1 MTTHST
7 RRLILAVVMACAA
20 CLSAIAQSEKVSV
33 RMTPQPNQ
41 SVRLR
46 MVQEM
51 DMQISPDAGAGPA
64 AVAVP
69 AMQMTMK
76 SVVSLRQ
83 ETGAANQDGTIDA
96 QMVYDEVQIE
106 IAMNGQPMP
115 GADATAA
122 GLVGKKITLTYDK
135 LGNVSKVG
143 IPGDLGGLGPTEAAI
158 RALLESAFNSLPGTP
173 IGVGETTTAPLDM
186 TLPLPLP
193 GAGGG
198 PMKLD
203 GQVQLRLVSIDKDA
217 SGRTAKFEHV
227 TNGKMVQDLL
237 LPAQAGPI
245 KIGFDFTVSGRGTSL
260 KDLDTGVLRSS
271 ASDTTFNGK
280 MSLSGDAAGGPQM
293 PAMNLQG
300 TLKVTVTSGN

>member
-20 CLSAIAQSEKVSV
+20 CLSANAQSEKVSV

-46 MVQEM
+46 VVQEM
-51 DMQISPDAGAGPA
+51 DMQLSPDAGAGPA

-76 SVVSLRQ
+76 NVVSMRQ
-83 ETGAANQDGTIDA
+83 ETGAANKDGTIDA
-96 QMVYDEVQIE
+96 QMVYDEVRME
-106 IAMNGQPMP
+106 TAMNGQPMP
-115 GADATAA
+115 AADATGA
-122 GLVGKKITLTYDK
+122 GLVGKKITLTYDN
-135 LGNVSKVG
+135 LGNVSKIG
-143 IPGDLGGLGPTEAAI
+143 IPGDLGSLGPTEAAI

-186 TLPLPLP
+186 MLPLPIP

-198 PMKLD
+198 AMKLD

-217 SGRTAKFEHV
+217 SGRTARFEHV
-227 TNGKMVQDLL
+227 MNGKMVQDLS

-245 KIGFDFTVSGRGTSL
+245 KISFDFTVSGRGTSL
-260 KDLDTGVLRSS
+260 KDLDKGVLRSS
-271 ASDTTFNGK
+271 DGDTTFNGK
-280 MSLSGDAAGGPQM
+280 MSLSSDAAPQM
-293 PAMNLQG
+293 PTMNLQG
-300 TLKVTVTSGN
+300 KMKVTVTSGN

>member
-20 CLSAIAQSEKVSV
+20 CLTAIARSEKVSV

-51 DMQISPDAGAGPA
+51 EVQMSPDAGAGPA

-76 SVVSLRQ
+76 NVVSMRH
-83 ETGAANQDGTIDA
+83 ETGAANKDGTIDA

-106 IAMNGQPMP
+106 IALNGQPMP
-115 GADATAA
+115 AADATGA

-143 IPGDLGGLGPTEAAI
+143 IPGDLGSLGPAEAAI

-186 TLPLPLP
+186 ALPLPFP

-198 PMKLD
+198 ALKVD
-203 GQVQLRLVSIDKDA
+203 GQVELRLVSIDKDA
-217 SGRTAKFEHV
+217 SGRTARFEHV
-227 TNGKMVQDLL
+227 TNGKMVQDLA
-237 LPAQAGPI
+237 LPAQAAPI
-245 KIGFDFTVSGRGTSL
+245 KVGFDFTVSGHGTSV

-271 ASDTTFNGK
+271 DTDTTFNGK
-280 MSLSGDAAGGPQM
+280 MSISSDAAGGPQM
-293 PAMNLQG
+293 PAMNLHG
-300 TLKVTVTSGN
+300 KMKGTVTSGN